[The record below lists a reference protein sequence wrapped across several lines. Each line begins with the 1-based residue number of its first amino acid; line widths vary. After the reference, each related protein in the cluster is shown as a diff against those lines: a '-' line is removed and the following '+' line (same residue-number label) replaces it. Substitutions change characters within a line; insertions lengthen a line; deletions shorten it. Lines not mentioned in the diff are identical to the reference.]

1 MATHPVY
8 NLNKQEVGSID
19 LDDTVFGGEVKAHLF
34 HELVRSQLASRRAGT
49 HCTKGRAEVH
59 GHNKKP
65 YKQKGT
71 GRARAGQKRSM
82 IFRGGGTVHG
92 PQPRDYSYEIPKKAM
107 KVALRSALSLRSS
120 EQKLHVIKGWT
131 PSAAK
136 TKDAAKVLQA
146 FQAEKALIVDK
157 AENEKLHLSVRNLP
171 KAKFLAVEALNVYD
185 ILKYDHLFIAAD
197 AIPGI
202 TERLHTVPSRSE
214 RAAKEG

>member
-1 MATHPVY
+1 MKVAIVNTE
-8 NLNKQEVGSID
+8 NKKVGELE
-19 LDDTVFGGEVKAHLF
+19 LDDSVFAAKVRPSLFWEV
-34 HELVRSQLASRRAGT
+34 VRMQLANRRAGT
-49 HCTKGRAEVH
+49 SKTKTTHDVAGS
-59 GHNKKP
+59 NKKP

-82 IFRGGGTVHG
+82 VFRGGGTVHG

-120 EQKLHVIKGWT
+120 EQKLHVIKGWA

-197 AIPGI
+197 AISGI